1 MGETVEIQSKSNS
14 AVAPAQGNFF
24 EDFTVGR
31 HFVHPTPRTVTCGD
45 RALYIALTG
54 ARQPLTSSRLL
65 AMEMG
70 HSAMPLDEV
79 MVFNIAF
86 GKTVPDISANAV
98 ANLGY
103 ADMRFRRPVYS
114 DDTIRAESEVIG
126 VRETTGG
133 KAGVVYVRSVA
144 FNQSDEMVLSWIR
157 WVLVRKRDPSA
168 PPPETVVPTL
178 PSQADLTAIAAPPA
192 FDDLAPLLTATGSEK
207 LWEDYTP
214 GMRIEH
220 PAGMTLDEPDHT
232 FATRLYQNTARVHF
246 DARAMRA
253 SPHGRRL
260 VYGGHVISVCRA
272 LSYDGLE
279 NVLSIASINGGTHA
293 KPTFAG
299 DTLYAMTEVL
309 GATKFPGR
317 EDIGCLR
324 LRLLGLKNTPSAGY
338 SPDIKIDGKVQ
349 LDESVVLDLDHT
361 VIIPRRGAVTGL
373 E

>member
-1 MGETVEIQSKSNS
+1 MSNS
-14 AVAPAQGNFF
+14 AAAPAHGNFF
-24 EDFTVGR
+24 EDFSVGQ
-31 HFVHPTPRTVTCGD
+31 HFVHATPRTVTCGD

-54 ARQPLTSSRLL
+54 ARQPLASSQSL

-70 HSAMPLDEV
+70 HSAMPLDDA

-103 ADMRFRRPVYS
+103 ADVRFCRPVCS
-114 DDTIRAESEVIG
+114 GDTIRAESEVIG

-133 KAGVVYVRSVA
+133 KAGIVYVRSVA
-144 FNQSDEMVLSWIR
+144 FNQSGEMVLSWVR

-168 PPPETVVPTL
+168 PPPEAVVPAL
-178 PSQADLTAIAAPPA
+178 PAQADPAAIAAPPA
-192 FDDLAPLLTATGSEK
+192 CDDPAPLLTATGSDK
-207 LWEDYTP
+207 LWEDYSP

-246 DARAMRA
+246 DARAMRDT
-253 SPHGRRL
+253 PHGRRL

-299 DTLYAMTEVL
+299 DTLYALTEVL
-309 GATKFPGR
+309 EATEFPGR

-324 LRLLGLKNTPSAGY
+324 LRLLGLKNAPSAGF
-338 SPDIKIDGKVQ
+338 SPDIESDGKSR
-349 LDESVVLDLDHT
+349 LDEAVVLDLDHT